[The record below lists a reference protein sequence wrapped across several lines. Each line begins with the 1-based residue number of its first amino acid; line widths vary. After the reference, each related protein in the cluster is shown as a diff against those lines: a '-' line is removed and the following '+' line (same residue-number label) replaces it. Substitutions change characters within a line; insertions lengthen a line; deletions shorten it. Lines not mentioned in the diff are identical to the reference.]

1 MTYICR
7 LISQSKMDKQKKI
20 LASALKLFVE
30 NGFHG
35 TPTSKIAKE
44 AGVANGTL
52 FHYYPTKD
60 DLIISLYI
68 AIKMEMSCFV
78 ESNTAIEGD
87 FKTRFKNQFVHALY
101 WSIDHPDE
109 FLYIQQFYASP
120 FAVQLQSEVLQKQME
135 KTCMEIQ
142 QAIDSKVI
150 KSFPVD
156 YIFTMIS
163 SHLNGI
169 NQYLRKA
176 NLNADQQKDL
186 IAQTFDLLW
195 DMLT

>member
-1 MTYICR
+1 
-7 LISQSKMDKQKKI
+7 MDKQKEI
-20 LASALKLFVE
+20 LASALKLFVA

-60 DLIISLYI
+60 DLIVSLYVS
-68 AIKMEMSCFV
+68 IKTAMACFV
-78 ESNTAIEGD
+78 EQHLVNDSD
-87 FKTRFKNQFVHALY
+87 FKARFKNQFVHALY
-101 WSIDHPDE
+101 WSIDHPEE

-120 FAVQLQSEVLQKQME
+120 FATQLQSETLQKQME
-135 KTCMEIQ
+135 KTCLEIQ
-142 QAIDSKVI
+142 LAIDSKII

-156 YIFTMIS
+156 YIFTLIS

-176 NLNADQQKDL
+176 DLSTNKQKEV
-186 IAQTFDLLW
+186 IAETFDLLW
-195 DMLT
+195 NMLT